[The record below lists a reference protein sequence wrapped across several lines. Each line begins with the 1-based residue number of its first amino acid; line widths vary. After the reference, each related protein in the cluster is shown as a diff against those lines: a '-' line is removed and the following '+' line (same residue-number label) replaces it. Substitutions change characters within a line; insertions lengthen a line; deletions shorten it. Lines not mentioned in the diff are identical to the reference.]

1 MACQTLTLGRKEQC
15 LTSSGGLKA
24 VYFINQDEA
33 STYPSFTE
41 TADGVIETFG
51 TPLESDGITAAP
63 ISLFKYELKSFASS
77 FEQSNET
84 SREQGTS
91 VFTQTATIV
100 LRVQDAATQKEL
112 YSLATSNSSAIIQDQ
127 NDNYFYLGKV
137 NGLISSV
144 SSATGAALADQNGY
158 TITLEGTETK
168 PADFVSAAIIG
179 DETESTIEEG
189 V

>member
-33 STYPSFTE
+33 ETYPTFTE
-41 TADGVIETFG
+41 DASGVIQTFG
-51 TPLESDGITAAP
+51 TPLDSDGAADP

-91 VFTQTATIV
+91 VFTQTATVV

-112 YSLATSNSSAIIQDQ
+112 YNLATSNSAAIVQDQ

-158 TITLEGTETK
+158 TITLEGTETE
-168 PADFVSAAIIG
+168 PAPFVLKDIIG
-179 DETESTIEEG
+179 DDIESTVVVG

>member
-33 STYPSFTE
+33 STYPSFTYD
-41 TADGVIETFG
+41 TDDSILTFG
-51 TPLESDGITAAP
+51 TPASPIT
-63 ISLFKYELKSFASS
+63 LYKYELKSFASS

-100 LRVQDAATQKEL
+100 LRVQDAATQKEM
-112 YSLATSNSSAIIQDQ
+112 YSLATSNSSAIVQDQ

-168 PADFVSAAIIG
+168 PADFVASAIIG